1 MHSLKDSKMEFEEFA
16 YVFHS
21 VAFPLNEG
29 LRFTDQGLVPS
40 DEAIPLKSYSFFSV
54 CLLTV

>member
-1 MHSLKDSKMEFEEFA
+1 MEFEEFA